1 MTNLLLIT
9 DIPRLRKIFSRFSDN
24 KDIRIRIVNNLEKGG
39 EEIIADKPSMV
50 FVQTHLSG
58 LSADILL
65 MHLKKQLGR
74 KRTRFVLLSPP
85 DQVSNATLKLYHGQL
100 DTSLNDNALFDAI
113 REIIASLDNKGKKAA
128 PTTTTG
134 EFSVTDLTQKAV
146 SITETQALNQTEQI
160 TIEQQPVVPMP
171 PETPELSALPHTTD
185 AEPSLEEQGVIY
197 APRSRV
203 SVYSEFTSSFDS
215 AVSSIQPGEETDE
228 TPKEHLQ
235 SWNHKEVEKIDL
247 KPVQNRS
254 KGTTFLL
261 WLAPLL
267 IAVVVVTMFQYSKST
282 NKPPD
287 VASQT
292 ADIKTQTP
300 VKPTATIAPVV
311 AGTTQ
316 ATPAPPAPST
326 TLAPKPGNKAVAAK
340 AEVQLRE
347 KTMLSASAE
356 NRGQKVQSK
365 AVSDGPRLKALPDF
379 IPRAGLDKEYI
390 RANPGWERY
399 KENVTEFKIY
409 PESDKDKKDGNKIQ
423 LGQAPVKSTATITPV
438 VAGTTQATPA
448 PAAPSTPTTTL
459 APKPGNQTPSAKAET
474 QLSEKAILLAI
485 AESSGQ
491 KVQSKAVPDSPRL
504 TALPDFIPRSRLDKK
519 YSRANPGW
527 ERYKGKY
534 TEFKIYYENDTIKM
548 IQVIDHGGQGV
559 PESFMKGVLRQ
570 LSKKPVFIMN
580 SSEKKDGYE
589 IQRGQVAENL
599 SIVYY
604 RDEKGGK
611 LRAFVATWK

>member
-1 MTNLLLIT
+1 LINLLLIT
-9 DIPRLRKIFSRFSDN
+9 DIPRLRKIFSRFSDK
-24 KDIRIRIVNNLEKGG
+24 KDIRLRIVNNLEKGG
-39 EEIIADKPSMV
+39 EEIIADKPAMV

-128 PTTTTG
+128 PTAG
-134 EFSVTDLTQKAV
+134 EFSVTDLTQQAV
-146 SITETQALNQTEQI
+146 SITETQSLSQTEQI
-160 TIEQQPVVPMP
+160 TTEQQPVVPMP
-171 PETPELSALPHTTD
+171 PETLELSALQHTTD
-185 AEPSLEEQGVIY
+185 AELSLEEQGVTY
-197 APRSRV
+197 APRSRI

-215 AVSSIQPGEETDE
+215 AVSSIQPGEET
-228 TPKEHLQ
+228 PKEHLQ
-235 SWNHKEVEKIDL
+235 SWNHDGIENIDL

-254 KGTTFLL
+254 KGTTFIL

-267 IAVVVVTMFQYSKST
+267 IAVIVVTIFQYSKST

-300 VKPTATIAPVV
+300 VKPKATIAPVV
-311 AGTTQ
+311 AGATQ
-316 ATPAPPAPST
+316 ATPAPSAPPATPAT
-326 TLAPKPGNKAVAAK
+326 PAPKPGNKAPAAK
-340 AEVQLRE
+340 TEVQLRE
-347 KTMLSASAE
+347 KAMLSAIAE

-365 AVSDGPRLKALPDF
+365 ALPDGPRLKALPDF
-379 IPRAGLDKEYI
+379 IPRAGLDKEFS
-390 RANPGWERY
+390 RANSGWERY

-459 APKPGNQTPSAKAET
+459 APKPGNQTPSAKSET

-491 KVQSKAVPDSPRL
+491 KVQSKAVQDSPRL

-570 LSKKPVFIMN
+570 ISKKPVFIMN

-589 IQRGQVAENL
+589 IQRGHVAENL